1 MAGTTNLYPNL
12 PGHLVEFEDGGT
24 SLRTEASSAS
34 TDSVLLLGTAVDGP
48 VNEPVAIDMNT
59 LESLFG
65 KETNANGI
73 PNGST
78 LVKAAKQLHDTGI
91 RDIRVMRVTG
101 QVAET
106 KISKELKSVSIVES
120 VEEDL
125 GIALGNKATTL
136 TLKNK
141 NIVDNSTKVFA
152 NGVPLAGGFT
162 VEKAAGTV
170 KLKENACNAGANIQ
184 IVYSYNESID
194 TTEVEYVVNKGLK
207 IKLPFSPAAAIT
219 VKKESAVVVASK
231 YKVNGSEV
239 TFTEESEVKVGA
251 TVKVTYVGLGKD
263 IFTATETGVSGVP
276 FIALTGEQT
285 FTLSKTPAGSDV
297 YLYAD
302 GVQLDSEAYKVKGQT
317 VVVKKESIPMGSLVA
332 ASYSYQSEETVSEFI
347 TIESKYGGDVYN
359 QSSVAVRNIE
369 ATDGTVTGKEVVLVK
384 PASKKFQSAETP
396 LIYRSTDYVTF
407 GLLVDA
413 INEDA
418 NNNVFKVYT
427 DYRESLTKD
436 LTVNVSETNSAGE
449 YLVGGE
455 NGIAVTKL
463 EMFESLSGKRDEQ
476 GYLKEQGAY
485 QLLENYT
492 CDWIV
497 PLGIYADD
505 KLPGRYQNF
514 AYELGLFCSV
524 LSYRNK
530 MTLGVIGMTPCRDT
544 SLAGVQKHVEKML
557 AYKNIYLM
565 RDEKGNILLDGQGNP
580 IDLGMFLSVVGGSDV
595 VFQNSVS
602 GRYVGDVAVTYAGV
616 NGVLAPQSA
625 PTNKI
630 VQGAKGLRFRL
641 SNKQHNDLLGN
652 RIVTFKVKNELATSD
667 GSVCAVD
674 GVTAAMPSSDYTR
687 LSTAKV
693 VREVVDQLRE
703 ASEPFIGQPNTVEQ
717 RNALSSTL
725 SKRLSVLTTQGMLV
739 SYEFQIIA
747 TQADQVLGQCRI
759 ELTLI
764 PPQELRRIT
773 TVVGLRA

>member
-24 SLRTEASSAS
+24 ALRTEVAPAS

-48 VNEPVAIDMNT
+48 INEPVAIDMT
-59 LESLFG
+59 TVEALFG
-65 KETNANGI
+65 KETSASGV

-78 LVKAAKQLHDTGI
+78 LVKAAKQLYETGI

-101 QVAET
+101 QVAST
-106 KISKELKSVSIVES
+106 KIRKDDQSISTVETI
-120 VEEDL
+120 EEDL
-125 GIALGNKATTL
+125 GVALGNEEITI

-141 NIVDNSTKVFA
+141 NLVDHSVKVFA
-152 NGVPLAGGFT
+152 NGFPLTSGFT
-162 VEKAAGTV
+162 YNKTAGTV
-170 KLKENACNAGANIQ
+170 TLKANACNAGANIQ
-184 IVYSYNESID
+184 VVYSYNKTVNVTDAEF
-194 TTEVEYVVNKGLK
+194 TVNKGLK
-207 IKLPFSPAAAIT
+207 VRLPFSPAAAIT
-219 VKKESAVVVASK
+219 VEAEELEIESQY
-231 YKVNGSEV
+231 YKVRGAEIVFTQEAGVEV
-239 TFTEESEVKVGA
+239 GTV
-251 TVKVTYVGLGKD
+251 VKVTYNGLAKD
-263 IFTATETGVSGVP
+263 VLNSTETGLDGVP
-276 FIALTGEQT
+276 FIAETGEQNL
-285 FTLSKTPAGSDV
+285 TLSQVPANSDV

-302 GVQLDSEAYKVKGQT
+302 GVQLDSESYT
-317 VVVKKESIPMGSLVA
+317 VDEKSIVVKKELVA
-332 ASYSYQSEETVSEFI
+332 MGALISASYSYHSEETVSEFI

-369 ATDGTVTGKEVVLVK
+369 ATDGSIIGKEIVLVK
-384 PASKKFQSAETP
+384 PASKKAQATEAP
-396 LIYRSTDYVTF
+396 LTYRSTEYATF
-407 GLLVDA
+407 GQLVDA

-418 NNNVFKVYT
+418 NNNVFKAYT
-427 DYRESLTKD
+427 DHTESLVRD
-436 LTVNVSETNSAGE
+436 LVVNVSESNSAGE

-455 NGIAVTKL
+455 NGIGVSKV
-463 EMFESLSGKRDEQ
+463 EMFEALSGKRDEQ
-476 GYLKEQGAY
+476 GYLVEQGAY

-492 CDWIV
+492 CDWVV
-497 PLGIYADD
+497 PLGVYADD
-505 KLPGRYQNF
+505 KLPGRYQSF

-544 SLAGVQKHVEKML
+544 SLAGVQKYVEKML
-557 AYKNIYLM
+557 AYKNFYLM
-565 RDEKGNILLDGQGNP
+565 RDDKGNVILDGQGNP
-580 IDLGMFLSVVGGSDV
+580 IDLGMFLSVVGGADPIY
-595 VFQNSVS
+595 QNASS
-602 GRYVGDVAVTYAGV
+602 GRYAGDVAVAYAGI

-625 PTNKI
+625 PTNK
-630 VQGAKGLRFRL
+630 VLKGAKGLRFSL

-652 RIVTFKVKNELATSD
+652 RIVTFKTKDSNV
-667 GSVCAVD
+667 VAVD

-703 ASEPFIGQPNTVEQ
+703 VSEPFIGQPNTIEQ
-717 RNALSSTL
+717 RNALSSAL
-725 SKRLSVLTTQGMLV
+725 SKRLSALTGQGMLV
-739 SYEFQIIA
+739 SYEFQVIA